1 MPGMGGCGMWGLEWS
16 QREQAGEQVK
26 RGLQDTGRSVASIL
40 DQRQSHRMVLSRE
53 GGWRGEVGHDF

>member
-1 MPGMGGCGMWGLEWS
+1 MWGLEWS